1 MSPVASKRHLRTSPS
16 DDRIHGYPMLKRLLI
31 VLVLI
36 AVLLGGAF
44 GWKYHQIQRDMA
56 ARTPPPP
63 PVVAV
68 TEAREEVWQPFLS
81 AVGSLE
87 AVAGIDVTNEV
98 AGKISAL
105 HFESGQVVKPGQ
117 PLLDLDATAD
127 RAELEGLL
135 AAQRLAQIKFD
146 RYARLL
152 ADRSASKADYDEA
165 KSTLDVAEATVV
177 AKRALIDKKQVRAP
191 FGGRLGIRLVDVGQ
205 YLAPGS
211 AIVPLEA
218 LDPIYVDFSVPERYF
233 AQLAT
238 GQPVALTVQA
248 YAGETFTGRITALN
262 PGVDRGTRS
271 VRLRATLDN
280 PQQRLRSGMFAEVR
294 VLLPQQ
300 APFLTLPGTAITFN
314 PYGDSVF
321 VVQSGESGLTVQR
334 RQVETGEV
342 REGRVAVTSGLK
354 PGERVV
360 SAGQVKL
367 RNGMPVKLDD
377 KPAPGE
383 RAKTP

>member
-1 MSPVASKRHLRTSPS
+1 
-16 DDRIHGYPMLKRLLI
+16 MLKRLLI

-36 AVLLGGAF
+36 AAIFGGVF

-56 ARTPPPP
+56 ARMPPPP

-68 TEAREEVWQPFLS
+68 TEAREEQWQPFLS
-81 AVGSLE
+81 AVGSLK

-98 AGKISAL
+98 PGKVSAI
-105 HFESGQVVKPGQ
+105 HFESGQVVKQGQ
-117 PLLDLDATAD
+117 PLLDLDATFD

-135 AAQRLAQIKFD
+135 ASQRLAQLKFD
-146 RYARLL
+146 RYAKLL
-152 ADRSASKADYDEA
+152 TDRSASKADYDEA
-165 KSTLDVAEATVV
+165 RSTLDVAEAGVV
-177 AKRALIDKKQVRAP
+177 AKRALIDKKQIRAP
-191 FGGRLGIRLVDVGQ
+191 FAGRLGIRLVDVGQ

-218 LDPIYVDFSVPERYF
+218 LDPIYADFSLPERY
-233 AQLAT
+233 LARLAE
-238 GQPVALTVQA
+238 GQPVALSVQA
-248 YAGETFTGRITALN
+248 YPGETFTGRITALN

-271 VRLRATLDN
+271 VKLRATLDN

-294 VLLPQQ
+294 VLRPQRESV
-300 APFLTLPGTAITFN
+300 LTLPATAITYN

-321 VVQSGESGLTVQR
+321 VVESGDRGLTVQR
-334 RQVETGEV
+334 KQVETAEV
-342 REGRVAVTSGLK
+342 REGRVAIASGLK
-354 PGERVV
+354 AGERVV

-367 RNGMPVKLDD
+367 RNGMPVTLDD
-377 KPAPGE
+377 KPAPSE